1 MNIQEIILKKLKEKK
16 EIQVADIVKV
26 TGFSRVYVNRIL
38 LKLRKEGKVVLIGKT
53 DKVRYVL
60 AEKEALE
67 KAKKNIISTRRI
79 LINKNLSEDIVLDEI
94 KRDTGIFLELKKNIS
109 SILDYAFTEMLN
121 NAIEHSKSEIIE
133 SVMKK
138 NKDAVRFDVND
149 RGIGIFNNIM
159 KKRKLRGEIEAIQD
173 LLKGKQ
179 TTLPKEHT
187 GEGIFFT
194 SKVADI
200 LTIRSS
206 KKKLIFNN
214 ILGDIFIKDIKPIKG
229 TKITFFIS
237 LKSKTNLSRV
247 FKQYTGDSYEFG
259 KTKVQVRLFR
269 MDTDYISRSQ
279 ARRVVSGLEKF
290 KNIVLDFSKVDTI
303 GQAFADEVFRVWQ
316 SQHPDIKI
324 TFQNANENIDFMIK
338 RALSS

>member
-1 MNIQEIILKKLKEKK
+1 MNIKEKIINVIK
-16 EIQVADIVKV
+16 EKGEVRVADIVKSEKL
-26 TGFSRVYVNRIL
+26 GRKYIHRFFKELQEEGRI
-38 LKLRKEGKVVLIGKT
+38 VLIGKANT
-53 DKVRYVL
+53 AHYVL
-60 AEKEALE
+60 AKKEFLE
-67 KAKKNIISTRRI
+67 KAKERI
-79 LINKNLSEDIVLDEI
+79 LSTKRILLNKNLSEDVVLDEI
-94 KRDTGIFLELKKNIS
+94 KKDTGIFLDLPKNVS

-121 NAIEHSKSEIIE
+121 NAIEHSKSETIE
-133 SVMKK
+133 SIMRK
-138 NKDAVRFDVND
+138 NKEQVRFDVDD
-149 RGIGIFNNIM
+149 RGVGIFNNIM
-159 KKRKLRGEIEAIQD
+159 RKRKLRNQMEAIQD

-200 LTIRSS
+200 LIIRSS

-214 ILGDIFIKDIKPIKG
+214 ILGDIFIKDIKLTKG
-229 TKITFFIS
+229 TKVTFFIS
-237 LKSKTNLSRV
+237 LKSKTDLSKV
-247 FKQYTGDSYEFG
+247 FKQYTGDSFEFG
-259 KTKVQVRLFR
+259 KTKVQIRLFK

-279 ARRVVSGLEKF
+279 ARRVMSGLEKF
-290 KNIVLDFSKVDTI
+290 KNIVLDFKNVDTV

-338 RALSS
+338 RALGS

>member
-1 MNIQEIILKKLKEKK
+1 MNVQEIILKELKEKK
-16 EIQVADIVKV
+16 EIKVVDIVKA
-26 TGFSRVYVNRIL
+26 TGFSRVYISRIL

-53 DKVRYVL
+53 DKARYVL
-60 AEKEALE
+60 AQKGAIE
-67 KAKKNIISTRRI
+67 KAKKNIVNTRRI
-79 LINKNLSEDIVLDEI
+79 LINKDLSEDIVLDEI
-94 KRDTGIFLELKKNIS
+94 KTDTGIFLDLPKNVS
-109 SILDYAFTEMLN
+109 SILDYAFTEILN
-121 NAIEHSKSEIIE
+121 NAIEHSKSKTIE
-133 SVMKK
+133 SIMKS
-138 NKDAVRFDVND
+138 NKEQVSFEVND
-149 RGIGIFNNIM
+149 QGIGIFNNIM
-159 KKRKLRGEIEAIQD
+159 RKKNLKNELEAIQD

-229 TKITFFIS
+229 TKVTFFI
-237 LKSKTNLSRV
+237 LLQSKTDLGKV
-247 FKQYTGDSYEFG
+247 FRQYTGDSFEFG
-259 KTKVQVRLFR
+259 KTKVQIRLFKI
-269 MDTDYISRSQ
+269 DTDYISRSQ
-279 ARRVVSGLEKF
+279 ARRVMSGLEKF
-290 KNIVLDFSKVDTI
+290 KTIVLDFSKVDTV

-316 SQHPDIKI
+316 NKHPYIKI

-338 RALSS
+338 RALTS